1 MISRAT
7 NYLSSLSFS
16 FTRSLKTHQLN
27 LTNATV
33 IVVIL

>member
-16 FTRSLKTHQLN
+16 FTKTHQLN

-33 IVVIL
+33 IVVIFIA